1 MHHSNVHKLIHQKDR
16 GFTLI
21 EMLVV
26 LMIMGILMAMATPSV
41 LAMMSR
47 AKLSNSVERVR
58 DTLEL
63 SRSQTTQKNKK
74 CNIYIPTGNQIVS
87 DCLVSAD
94 STSSGIT
101 GVPDGLQSV
110 KLDDRDDIVVRNSN
124 SSAPVLKI
132 TYNFKGITQN
142 SGTVVLSSRSNPG
155 GEKKCLTVD
164 AGIGL
169 VRTGK
174 YINNTTCQIGE

>member
-1 MHHSNVHKLIHQKDR
+1 MHHLNAHKLIRQKDR

-21 EMLVV
+21 EMLAV
-26 LMIMGILMAMATPSV
+26 LMIVGVLMAIATPSV

-47 AKLSNSVERVR
+47 AKLTNAVDRVR

-74 CNIYIPTGNQIVS
+74 CNVYIPTGNQIVS
-87 DCLVSAD
+87 DCLVTAD

-101 GVPDGLQSV
+101 GVTDGLPSV
-110 KLDDRDDIVVRNSN
+110 KLDDKDDILIENSD
-124 SSAPVLKI
+124 SAVPLLKI

-142 SGTVVLSSRSNPG
+142 SGTVILSSRDNPT
-155 GEKKCLTVD
+155 GEKKCLIVE

-174 YINNTTCQIGE
+174 YINNACQVGE

>member
-1 MHHSNVHKLIHQKDR
+1 MFNLNVYKLIRQKDQ

-26 LMIMGILMAMATPSV
+26 LMIMGVLIAMATPSV

-58 DTLEL
+58 DALEL
-63 SRSQTTQKNKK
+63 SRSQTTQKNKPCK
-74 CNIYIPTGNQIVS
+74 VYIPTGNQIVS
-87 DCLVSAD
+87 DCLISAD
-94 STSSGIT
+94 NSSSGIT
-101 GVPDGLQSV
+101 GVPNGLPSI
-110 KLDDRDDIVVRNSN
+110 KLDDRDDIVIRNSD
-124 SSAPVLKI
+124 SAVPLLKI
-132 TYNFKGITQN
+132 TYNFKGVTQN
-142 SGTVVLSSRSNPG
+142 SGTVILSSRSNPD
-155 GEKKCLTVD
+155 GEKKCLMVD

-174 YINNTTCQIGE
+174 YINNACQVGE